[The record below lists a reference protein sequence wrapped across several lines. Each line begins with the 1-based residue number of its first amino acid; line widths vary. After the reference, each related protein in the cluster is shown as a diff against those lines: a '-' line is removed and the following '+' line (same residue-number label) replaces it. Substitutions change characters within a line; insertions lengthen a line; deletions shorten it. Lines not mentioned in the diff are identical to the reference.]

1 MGILPRL
8 LLAPAWL
15 KLAAND
21 LNNTRL
27 MTPARKLIGWGLAL
41 GVLVLV
47 GVAVNK
53 LLPSDEELAARVAA
67 GLETAA
73 GVKVSVGAVH
83 WRLLP
88 SPMVVV
94 EDVATQQPRPLT
106 LKKLMLR
113 PNLVALWQRRF
124 KLESAELEGAVIP
137 QQSLRAINS
146 GTTEGTLASRAP
158 DQPGAWVID
167 EMPLSQ
173 FVFRDVSW
181 VSRSGI
187 AVIYDGEVDFDAAWR
202 PRTATLRR
210 PGAKASTDL
219 TLTRKGQEDRWDAL
233 VHAGGSTAKG
243 VVEIQTQPNGRLHLA
258 GKLQLE
264 GMEVASAVEAFN
276 RRAVISG
283 KASGVMTL
291 TANGAN
297 AGELAQSLHTQTPF
311 TMGPSMLLRFDLS
324 RAVRSIGKEHDGQ
337 TPLDAVSGQ
346 LDTQNTVNGMVID
359 FTRLKASSGVLTA
372 SGKANLLNRNIDAE
386 LAVDL
391 VDGLVGVP
399 LIVKGPVDKVQVN
412 VPNGALA
419 GAAIG
424 TAVLP
429 GVGTAIG
436 ARLGAA
442 LGNIFSPAQAAAK
455 PPAPAQ
461 TQR

>member
-1 MGILPRL
+1 
-8 LLAPAWL
+8 
-15 KLAAND
+15 
-21 LNNTRL
+21 
-27 MTPARKLIGWGLAL
+27 MTSARKLVGWGVGL
-41 GVLVLV
+41 GVLVLA
-47 GVAVNK
+47 GVAVNRM
-53 LLPSDEELAARVAA
+53 LPSDEELATRVASA
-67 GLETAA
+67 LETAA
-73 GVKVSVGAVH
+73 GVKVTVGAVH

-88 SPMVVV
+88 TPMLVV
-94 EDVATQQPRPLT
+94 EDIATQQTHPLK

-113 PNLVALWQRRF
+113 PNPVALWQRRF
-124 KLESAELEGAVIP
+124 KLDIAELEGAVIP

-146 GTTEGTLASRAP
+146 GKTEGALPAHATG
-158 DQPGAWVID
+158 QPGIWVVD

-210 PGAKASTDL
+210 PGAKTTTDL
-219 TLTRKGQEDRWDAL
+219 TLSRLGQEDRWDAL

-243 VVEIQTQPNGRLHLA
+243 LVELKTQTNGRLHLA

-264 GMEVASAVEAFN
+264 GIEVASALEAFN
-276 RRAVISG
+276 RRPVISG
-283 KASGVMTL
+283 KASGPMTL

-297 AGELAQSLHTQTPF
+297 AGELMQALHTQTPF
-311 TMGPSMLLRFDLS
+311 TMGPSTLLRFDLS
-324 RAVRSIGKEHDGQ
+324 KAVSSIGKEHNGQ

-346 LDTQNTVNGMVID
+346 LDTQNTAEGMVIGL
-359 FTRLKASSGVLTA
+359 TRLKASSGVLTA
-372 SGKANLLNRNIDAE
+372 SGKVSLLNRNIDAE

-391 VDGLVGVP
+391 VDGVVGVP
-399 LIVKGPVDKVQVN
+399 LIVKGPLDKVSVS

-419 GAAIG
+419 GAAVG

-455 PPAPAQ
+455 APVLAQ
-461 TQR
+461 TRR